1 MLKLEIHTKLSP
13 QEAIE
18 RMKTFFGKGG
28 LGLEM
33 TDEASQCLN
42 FEGGGGFVTAT
53 VCPEEK
59 ATRIDVETQEWEYQ
73 VKKFSSSLP

>member
-1 MLKLEIHTKLSP
+1 MLKLEVQTKLSH

-18 RMKTFFGKGG
+18 RLKSFFGKGG
-28 LGLEM
+28 LGLEIK
-33 TDEASQCLN
+33 DEASQCLT

-53 VCPEEK
+53 VCPGEGN
-59 ATRIDVETQEWEYQ
+59 TRIDLETQEWEYQ